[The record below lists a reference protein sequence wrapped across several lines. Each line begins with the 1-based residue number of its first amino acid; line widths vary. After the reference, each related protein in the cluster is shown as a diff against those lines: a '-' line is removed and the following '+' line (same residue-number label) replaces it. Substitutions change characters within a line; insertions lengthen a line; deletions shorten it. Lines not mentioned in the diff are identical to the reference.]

1 MDLAQ
6 TDKRQKGRTTSPE
19 ERHEP
24 SANPLPRWVLLIFA
38 ITCGASVA
46 NIYYAQPLLDSMAAS
61 FGIDSAAVGIV
72 VTLSQ
77 VGYGAGLIFIVPIG
91 DLVNRRKLILVQTML
106 SSAALAVVGAAPTTT
121 ILFAGMI
128 AVGLLAVVVQ
138 VIVALTAT
146 LARPEERGRAV
157 GFVTSG
163 IVIGILLARFLAGVT
178 ADLGGWR
185 MVYFLSAGVML
196 LIGLILVRILPR
208 NIPVTSCES
217 YAAALRSIP
226 KLLKEE
232 PLLRTRAAFA
242 FLIFASFSTLW
253 TSMVLPLSAER
264 FAMSHAEIGLF
275 GIAGLAGALAAS
287 GAGRRADRGLARRT
301 TGAALAL
308 LTLSWLPLGF
318 LPYSLTAFA
327 IGVVLLDLA
336 VQAVHVT
343 NQSLIFAI
351 RPEARSRLVGAYMVF
366 YSAGSALGALSSTA
380 VYAWFGWPGVSCL
393 GFAYSLAAM
402 IYWAAKR

>member
-1 MDLAQ
+1 
-6 TDKRQKGRTTSPE
+6 
-19 ERHEP
+19 
-24 SANPLPRWVLLIFA
+24 
-38 ITCGASVA
+38 
-46 NIYYAQPLLDSMAAS
+46 
-61 FGIDSAAVGIV
+61 
-72 VTLSQ
+72 
-77 VGYGAGLIFIVPIG
+77 
-91 DLVNRRKLILVQTML
+91 ML
-106 SSAALAVVGAAPTTT
+106 SSAALAIVGAAPTTT

-128 AVGLLAVVVQ
+128 AVGLLAVAVQ
-138 VIVALTAT
+138 VVVALTAT

-196 LIGLILVRILPR
+196 AIGLILVRILPR
-208 NIPVTSCES
+208 NIPITSS
-217 YAAALRSIP
+217 KRYAAAIKSIP
-226 KLLKEE
+226 KLLMEE
-232 PLLRTRAAFA
+232 PLLRTRATFA

-253 TSMVLPLSAER
+253 TAMVLPLSAEP
-264 FAMSHAEIGLF
+264 FAMSHSEIGLF

-287 GAGRRADRGLARRT
+287 GAGRLADRGLARRT

-308 LTLSWLPLGF
+308 LTFSWLPLGF

-402 IYWAAKR
+402 IYWIVKR

>member
-6 TDKRQKGRTTSPE
+6 TDKRQNGRTRSPE

-24 SANPLPRWVLLIFA
+24 PANPLPRCVLLIFA

-46 NIYYAQPLLDSMAAS
+46 NIYYAQPLLDAMAAS
-61 FGIDSAAVGIV
+61 FGIEPAAIGIV
-72 VTLSQ
+72 VTLTQ
-77 VGYGAGLIFIVPIG
+77 IGYGAGLILIVPIG
-91 DLVNRRKLILVQTML
+91 DLINRRKLILVQTML
-106 SSAALAVVGAAPTTT
+106 SSAALAIVGAAPTTT

-128 AVGLLAVVVQ
+128 AVGLLAVAVQ
-138 VIVALTAT
+138 VVVALTAT

-196 LIGLILVRILPR
+196 AIGLILVRILPR
-208 NIPVTSCES
+208 NIPITSS
-217 YAAALRSIP
+217 KRYAAAIKSIP
-226 KLLKEE
+226 KLLMEE
-232 PLLRTRAAFA
+232 PLLRTRATFA

-253 TSMVLPLSAER
+253 TAMVLPLSAEP
-264 FAMSHAEIGLF
+264 FAMSHSEIGLF

-287 GAGRRADRGLARRT
+287 GAGRLADRGLARRT

-308 LTLSWLPLGF
+308 LTFSWLPLGF

-402 IYWAAKR
+402 IYWIVKR